1 MCPVQSFQDFSLEK
15 YGKQKLKKIKKQS
28 HAQQEES
35 YNQLCN
41 VPLLEGH
48 QFDITK
54 YVDIIPHQNLYVL
67 RDLCQSEVLSST
79 Q

>member
-1 MCPVQSFQDFSLEK
+1 MEK
-15 YGKQKLKKIKKQS
+15 YGKQKLKKFKKQS
-28 HAQQEES
+28 DAQQEES
-35 YNQLCN
+35 YNHLYN
-41 VPLLEGH
+41 VPLLGGH

-67 RDLCQSEVLSST
+67 RDLCQSEALSST